1 MNHLQK
7 LQNLDLLDEET
18 LKADGF
24 DDAVI
29 GITRDK
35 ILVYSIE
42 KMINILMKT
51 SDYTGADSEM
61 DAIDY
66 LSYNVFDNYV
76 GEKTPI
82 YTYTKESFYDT
93 SK

>member
-7 LQNLDLLDEET
+7 LQNLDLIDEET

-42 KMINILMKT
+42 KTIQILMEEDMSEIDAIEHLDYNILG
-51 SDYTGADSEM
+51 SYVGDYTP
-61 DAIDY
+61 I
-66 LSYNVFDNYV
+66 F
-76 GEKTPI
+76 I
-82 YTYTKESFYDT
+82 YTTTEII
-93 SK
+93 

>member
-7 LQNLDLLDEET
+7 LQNLDLLDEQT

-42 KMINILMKT
+42 KTIQILMEEDMSEIDAIEHLDYNILG
-51 SDYTGADSEM
+51 SYVGDYTP
-61 DAIDY
+61 I
-66 LSYNVFDNYV
+66 F
-76 GEKTPI
+76 I
-82 YTYTKESFYDT
+82 YTTTEII
-93 SK
+93 

>member
-1 MNHLQK
+1 MHHLQK
-7 LQNLDLLDEET
+7 LQNLDLLDKET

-42 KMINILMKT
+42 KTIQILMEEDMSEIDAIEHLDYNILG
-51 SDYTGADSEM
+51 SYVGDYTP
-61 DAIDY
+61 I
-66 LSYNVFDNYV
+66 F
-76 GEKTPI
+76 I
-82 YTYTKESFYDT
+82 YTTTDII
-93 SK
+93 

>member
-42 KMINILMKT
+42 KTIQILMEDMSEIDAIEHLDYNILG
-51 SDYTGADSEM
+51 SYVGDYTP
-61 DAIDY
+61 I
-66 LSYNVFDNYV
+66 F
-76 GEKTPI
+76 I
-82 YTYTKESFYDT
+82 YTTTEII
-93 SK
+93 

>member
-42 KMINILMKT
+42 KTIQILMEDMSEIDAIEHLNYNILG
-51 SDYTGADSEM
+51 SYVGDYTP
-61 DAIDY
+61 I
-66 LSYNVFDNYV
+66 F
-76 GEKTPI
+76 I
-82 YTYTKESFYDT
+82 YTTTEII
-93 SK
+93 

>member
-42 KMINILMKT
+42 KTIQILMEEDMSEIDAIEHLDYNILG
-51 SDYTGADSEM
+51 SYVGDYTP
-61 DAIDY
+61 I
-66 LSYNVFDNYV
+66 F
-76 GEKTPI
+76 I
-82 YTYTKESFYDT
+82 YTTMEII
-93 SK
+93 

>member
-1 MNHLQK
+1 LNHLQK

-35 ILVYSIE
+35 ILVYSI
-42 KMINILMKT
+42 KKR
-51 SDYTGADSEM
+51 YK
-61 DAIDY
+61 Y
-66 LSYNVFDNYV
+66 
-76 GEKTPI
+76 
-82 YTYTKESFYDT
+82 
-93 SK
+93 

>member
-7 LQNLDLLDEET
+7 LQNLDLIDEET

-42 KMINILMKT
+42 KTIQILMEDMSEIDAIEHLDYNILG
-51 SDYTGADSEM
+51 SYVGDYTP
-61 DAIDY
+61 I
-66 LSYNVFDNYV
+66 F
-76 GEKTPI
+76 I
-82 YTYTKESFYDT
+82 YTTTEII
-93 SK
+93 

>member
-7 LQNLDLLDEET
+7 LQNLDLLDEQT

-42 KMINILMKT
+42 KTIQILMEEDMSEIDAIEHLDYNILG
-51 SDYTGADSEM
+51 SYVGDYTPRS
-61 DAIDY
+61 
-66 LSYNVFDNYV
+66 
-76 GEKTPI
+76 
-82 YTYTKESFYDT
+82 
-93 SK
+93 

>member
-1 MNHLQK
+1 MSLLQTFI
-7 LQNLDLLDEET
+7 DEEMIGSDT
-18 LKADGF
+18 LVADGF

-29 GITRDK
+29 GITNNH

>member
-7 LQNLDLLDEET
+7 LQNLDLLDEKT

-42 KMINILMKT
+42 KTIQILMEDMSEIDAIEHLDYNILG
-51 SDYTGADSEM
+51 SYVGDYTP
-61 DAIDY
+61 I
-66 LSYNVFDNYV
+66 F
-76 GEKTPI
+76 I
-82 YTYTKESFYDT
+82 YTTTEII
-93 SK
+93 

>member
-42 KMINILMKT
+42 KTIQILMEEDMSEIDAIEHLDYNILG
-51 SDYTGADSEM
+51 SYVGDYTP
-61 DAIDY
+61 I
-66 LSYNVFDNYV
+66 F
-76 GEKTPI
+76 I
-82 YTYTKESFYDT
+82 YTTTEII
-93 SK
+93 

>member
-7 LQNLDLLDEET
+7 LQNLDLLDEKT

-42 KMINILMKT
+42 KTIQILMEEDMSEIDAIEHLDYNILG
-51 SDYTGADSEM
+51 SYVGDYTP
-61 DAIDY
+61 I
-66 LSYNVFDNYV
+66 F
-76 GEKTPI
+76 I
-82 YTYTKESFYDT
+82 YTTTEII
-93 SK
+93 